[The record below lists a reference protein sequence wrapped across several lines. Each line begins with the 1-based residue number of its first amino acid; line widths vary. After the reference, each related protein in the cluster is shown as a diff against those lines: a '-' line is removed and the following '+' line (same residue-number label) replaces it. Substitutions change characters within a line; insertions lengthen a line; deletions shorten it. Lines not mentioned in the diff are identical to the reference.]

1 MGANFEVVEFDGN
14 LTRDQLTN
22 KYQELVQDQEYEYG
36 HGGYSGTF
44 ATLHGIAATLR
55 GLLEKHKGGE

>member
-22 KYQELVQDQEYEYG
+22 KYQELVQDQDCTSTAKMTRVT
-36 HGGYSGTF
+36 SGSS
-44 ATLHGIAATLR
+44 AA
-55 GLLEKHKGGE
+55 GVQVEIHD